1 MSDDRVV
8 AWIPPEITGPVVNR
22 PSRYSKAE
30 LDQIGQAAWEE
41 GFTKGM
47 EAGRVAALNQM
58 QPQLNAQKQ
67 RVAQVQSI
75 LDMLAAPLGELDEAV
90 SAELAHLACII
101 ARHVVR
107 RELRADPAQIIAAVR
122 EAVGLL
128 PIVSRN
134 VRVHLHPDDAAIVR
148 EKLAEPQSERAW
160 VVIEDPVLERGGCR
174 VVTENSQ
181 IDARLESRIG
191 AVIATVLGD
200 HRSSSTGTHAV
211 LTQVEP

>member
-1 MSDDRVV
+1 MSEERVV
-8 AWIPPEITGPVVNR
+8 AWVPPEITGPVANR

-41 GFTKGM
+41 GYVRGQ
-47 EAGRVAALNQM
+47 EAGRVAAMNLM
-58 QPQLNAQKQ
+58 QPQLNAQKA
-67 RVAQVQSI
+67 RVGQVQSV
-75 LDMLAAPLGELDEAV
+75 LDMLAAPLSELDEAV
-90 SAELAHLACII
+90 AAELAHLACII

-107 RELRADPAQIIAAVR
+107 RELRADPAQVIAAVR

-134 VRVHLHPDDAAIVR
+134 VRVHLHPEDAAIVR
-148 EKLAEPQSERAW
+148 ERLSEPQSERAW
-160 VVIEDPVLERGGCR
+160 VVLEDPVLERGGCR

-200 HRSSSTGTHAV
+200 HRASSTGTHAI
-211 LTQVEP
+211 LTQVDA

>member
-1 MSDDRVV
+1 MSDGRVV
-8 AWIPPEITGPVVNR
+8 AWVPPEIDGPVANR
-22 PSRYSKAE
+22 PSRHSKAE

-41 GFTKGM
+41 GFARGQ
-47 EAGRVAALNQM
+47 EAGRAAALNLM
-58 QPQLNAQKQ
+58 QPQINAQKA
-67 RVAQVQSI
+67 RVGQVQSI
-75 LDMLAAPLGELDEAV
+75 LDMLAAPLSELDEAV
-90 SAELAHLACII
+90 AAELAHLACII

-107 RELRADPAQIIAAVR
+107 RELRADPAQVIAAVR

-148 EKLAEPQSERAW
+148 ERLSEPQSERAW
-160 VVIEDPVLERGGCR
+160 VVLEDPVLERGGCR

-200 HRSSSTGTHAV
+200 HRTSTTGTHPV
-211 LTQVEP
+211 LTQAEP

>member
-1 MSDDRVV
+1 MSEDRVV
-8 AWIPPEITGPVVNR
+8 AWVPPEISGPVANR

-41 GFTKGM
+41 GYARGQ
-47 EAGRVAALNQM
+47 EAGRAAALNLM
-58 QPQLNAQKQ
+58 QPQINAQKA
-67 RVAQVQSI
+67 RLGQVQSI
-75 LDMLAAPLGELDEAV
+75 LDMLAAPLGELDAAV
-90 SAELAHLACII
+90 ADELAHLACII

-107 RELRADPAQIIAAVR
+107 RELRADPAQVIAAVR
-122 EAVGLL
+122 EAVSLL

-148 EKLAEPQSERAW
+148 ERLAEPQSERAW
-160 VVIEDPVLERGGCR
+160 VVLEDPVLERGGCR

-200 HRSSSTGTHAV
+200 HRASSTGSYAV
-211 LTQVEP
+211 LAQGEP

>member
-1 MSDDRVV
+1 MSEDRVV
-8 AWIPPEITGPVVNR
+8 AWVPPEITGPVANR

-41 GFTKGM
+41 GYVRGQ
-47 EAGRVAALNQM
+47 EAGRVAALNLM
-58 QPQLNAQKQ
+58 QPQLNAQRA
-67 RVAQVQSI
+67 RVGQVQSV
-75 LDMLAAPLGELDEAV
+75 LDMLAAPLSELDEAV
-90 SAELAHLACII
+90 AAELAHLACII

-107 RELRADPAQIIAAVR
+107 RELRADPAQVIAAVR

-134 VRVHLHPDDAAIVR
+134 VRVHLHPEDAAIVR
-148 EKLAEPQSERAW
+148 ERLSEPQSERAW
-160 VVIEDPVLERGGCR
+160 VVLEDPVLERGGCR

-200 HRSSSTGTHAV
+200 HRASSTGTHAV
-211 LTQVEP
+211 LSQVEA

>member
-1 MSDDRVV
+1 MSEERIV
-8 AWIPPEITGPVVNR
+8 AWVPPEITGPVANR

-41 GFTKGM
+41 GYVRGQ
-47 EAGRVAALNQM
+47 EAGRVAAMNLM
-58 QPQLNAQKQ
+58 QPQLNAQKA
-67 RVAQVQSI
+67 RVGQVQSV
-75 LDMLAAPLGELDEAV
+75 LDMLAAPLSELDEAV
-90 SAELAHLACII
+90 AAELAHLACII

-107 RELRADPAQIIAAVR
+107 RELRADPAQVIAAVR

-134 VRVHLHPDDAAIVR
+134 VRVHLHPEDAAIVR
-148 EKLAEPQSERAW
+148 ERLSEPQSERAW
-160 VVIEDPVLERGGCR
+160 VVLEDPVLERGGCR

-200 HRSSSTGTHAV
+200 HRASSTGTHAI
-211 LTQVEP
+211 LTQVDA